1 MRQTVHDIIAVGFDL
16 PQFLLHAC
24 RVIPVFGRTRETD
37 LRSDCVLAGLQV
49 IELVLVTERAAGVFD
64 HVILDNLRLW
74 LYLALTAA
82 RTLDDADDHKQ
93 QKTQS
98 DEYHHSVLFV
108 FIP

>member
-1 MRQTVHDIIAVGFDL
+1 M
-16 PQFLLHAC
+16 
-24 RVIPVFGRTRETD
+24 
-37 LRSDCVLAGLQV
+37 LAGLQIV
-49 IELVLVTERAAGVFD
+49 ELVLVTEGSTGVLD
-64 HVILDNLRLW
+64 HVVLDNLRLL
-74 LYLALTAA
+74 LYLALSAA